1 MLADDRDTVEFFG
14 CPFDRVDMAQA
25 LARVESFLETE
36 DGRIRHSVGVNV
48 DQLLKMKREP
58 DFARIVTNCD
68 LITADGQAVV
78 WWSRLLRDP
87 LPERVPSVDLMH
99 ELLRRSAEVGHKIYL
114 LGAKPEIVQR
124 ARDRFERDNPGVH
137 IVGIHDGY
145 FKPEDEPAIVEDINA
160 KGADLL
166 FIAITSPKKEEFIGR
181 NHEALRIKFAL
192 GVGGAFDI
200 AAGLT
205 TRAPKWMQRR
215 GLEWVWRVGLE
226 PRRLG
231 KRLVDDLTFVRYLP
245 RDWLNHRR
253 ARQ

>member
-114 LGAKPEIVQR
+114 LGAKPEIVHTLNGSGLAL
-124 ARDRFERDNPGVH
+124 ARTVAAILEVYQDE
-137 IVGIHDGY
+137 DGS
-145 FKPEDEPAIVEDINA
+145 V
-160 KGADLL
+160 
-166 FIAITSPKKEEFIGR
+166 
-181 NHEALRIKFAL
+181 
-192 GVGGAFDI
+192 
-200 AAGLT
+200 
-205 TRAPKWMQRR
+205 
-215 GLEWVWRVGLE
+215 RVPDVLQA
-226 PRRLG
+226 RLG
-231 KRLVDDLTFVRYLP
+231 ERIS
-245 RDWLNHRR
+245 
-253 ARQ
+253 

>member
-1 MLADDRDTVEFFG
+1 MPAEDRQTVEFFD
-14 CPFDRVDMAQA
+14 CPFDRVDMAKA
-25 LARVESFLETE
+25 LARVESFLEAE

-68 LITADGQAVV
+68 LITADGQAVI
-78 WWSRLLRDP
+78 WWSQLLGDP

-114 LGAKPEIVQR
+114 LGAKREIVEK
-124 ARDRFERDNPGVH
+124 ARLRFEKDNPGVQ
-137 IVGIHDGY
+137 IVGLHDGY
-145 FKPEDEPAIVEDINA
+145 FKPEDEPAIVQDINDS
-160 KGADLL
+160 GAHIL
-166 FIAITSPKKEEFIGR
+166 FIAISSPKKEEFIGR
-181 NHEALRIKFAL
+181 NHDALRIRFAL

-205 TRAPKWMQRR
+205 SRAPKWMQKR

-231 KRLVDDLTFVRYLP
+231 KRLIDDLTFVRYLP
-245 RDWLNHRR
+245 GDWLRHRR
-253 ARQ
+253 ARR